1 MVLHRLGEC
10 LSTFEKVEGLYVVI
24 EQEGAEVGVR
34 VENVSMLEVGTN
46 GLESME
52 DAGVAKGGG
61 KLIGSREEV
70 LTASRSSKPTPLTYV
85 AR

>member
-1 MVLHRLGEC
+1 LVLHRLGEC
-10 LSTFEKVEGLYVVI
+10 LSTFEKVEGLYVVV
-24 EQEGAEVGVR
+24 EQEGAEVGVC

-61 KLIGSREEV
+61 KLIGSGEEV

-85 AR
+85 TR